1 VHSRLQSRMTKSAA
15 EQTTAPHARRPG
27 VPAPAAHN
35 AHPCACGGTC
45 PHCAAQ
51 SRNVPVSERGDATE
65 RQAERMASSV
75 ARHAASDETPSP
87 LGTLARN
94 INADPGG
101 AAPGVSEL
109 IRSGGKP
116 LDGTAR
122 ADLEPRFGVDFG
134 AVQVHTDARAA
145 TSAAEYNARAY
156 TFGRN
161 IVFGENQYQPSSSS
175 GRHLL
180 AHELSHVVQQT
191 APAVPSTRGDTEPT
205 TSEIQTRTQ
214 ATVGET
220 PLVLA
225 PMIQGDFAIEPPRPA
240 AVGRVLTPAQM
251 QAALTFDRLIV
262 GSGADRIHE
271 LRDVLGVS
279 PDPAV
284 IDEDFVN
291 AVVQWQAMQRL
302 TQDGKLGPTSAAPL
316 FREIGAE
323 LAGEGRVKTGP
334 TYRPSGTIAPTVAGA
349 NESAHFRIDA
359 EFDDDPANGIFA
371 SCCEIRQFIRWDATA
386 AAGFGAGGVPHAGFP
401 AGTAADTWIE
411 DRDAAN
417 KRYGHRSGPFTDPQ
431 DFDQYIDANG
441 RNQAFGHIYRGSD
454 TPGGPVATLGG
465 GVWRFMVKVV
475 DVCKGGRTI
484 ATQDFN
490 RIPW

>member
-1 VHSRLQSRMTKSAA
+1 
-15 EQTTAPHARRPG
+15 
-27 VPAPAAHN
+27 
-35 AHPCACGGTC
+35 
-45 PHCAAQ
+45 
-51 SRNVPVSERGDATE
+51 
-65 RQAERMASSV
+65 
-75 ARHAASDETPSP
+75 
-87 LGTLARN
+87 
-94 INADPGG
+94 
-101 AAPGVSEL
+101 L

-116 LDGTAR
+116 LDNTAR

-161 IVFGENQYQPSSSS
+161 IVFGANEYQPGSSS

-191 APAVPSTRGDTEPT
+191 APAVPSTRGDSEPGT
-205 TSEIQTRTQ
+205 EIQTRTK

-225 PMIQGDFAIEPPRPA
+225 PMIQGDFALEPPRPA

-251 QAALTFDRLIV
+251 ADALTFDRLIV

-291 AVVQWQAMQRL
+291 AVIQWQAMQGL

-349 NESAHFRIDA
+349 NESAHFRLDA

-371 SCCEIRQFIRWDATA
+371 SCCEIRQFIRWDAAA
-386 AAGFGAGGVPHAGFP
+386 AAGFGPTGVPHAGFP

-431 DFDQYIDANG
+431 DFDQYTDGAE
-441 RNQAFGHIYRGSD
+441 RNQAFGHLYRGSD
-454 TPGGPVATLGG
+454 TPGGPVSFVGG
-465 GVWRFMVKVV
+465 GVWRFMIKVV